1 MPASRYQRIPATRI
15 FRGQPRRLPGRVATR
30 LLLGDKSP
38 TQKPK
43 SLVRYP
49 YIQIS
54 TTMSKKPN
62 KKTFHL
68 NALIDGHIISG
79 TVALSPAPQPGIFTE
94 LARFEAERVLAHAVR
109 EAIAAGRL

>member
-1 MPASRYQRIPATRI
+1 MRTFPRASLNDAPGECYEADAT
-15 FRGQPRRLPGRVATR
+15 PGCPH
-30 LLLGDKSP
+30 P
-38 TQKPK
+38 TQEIENLLSYPCIQTFPK
-43 SLVRYP
+43 
-49 YIQIS
+49 
-54 TTMSKKPN
+54 MSKKPN
-62 KKTFHL
+62 KKTFLL

>member
-1 MPASRYQRIPATRI
+1 MED
-15 FRGQPRRLPGRVATR
+15 VTR

-43 SLVRYP
+43 LLICYP
-49 YIQIS
+49 CIQ
-54 TTMSKKPN
+54 TLPTMSKKLN

-79 TVALSPAPQPGIFTE
+79 IVALSPAPQPGIFTE